1 MDSHCRNNCHYGAD
15 YRGIALPGS
24 SPTLPDA
31 PILGRPCRN
40 GWIIRDRDRN
50 ANSQRYARAED
61 ATKPEAAGTTGN
73 DEPPRKVRKRYKQP
87 KIVRQFLRSMRG
99 VMAGLPF

>member
-1 MDSHCRNNCHYGAD
+1 M
-15 YRGIALPGS
+15 
-24 SPTLPDA
+24 
-31 PILGRPCRN
+31 
-40 GWIIRDRDRN
+40 RDRDRN
-50 ANSQRYARAED
+50 ASGQRYARAED
-61 ATKPEAAGTTGN
+61 AKPEAAGTTGN

>member
-1 MDSHCRNNCHYGAD
+1 M
-15 YRGIALPGS
+15 
-24 SPTLPDA
+24 
-31 PILGRPCRN
+31 
-40 GWIIRDRDRN
+40 RDRDRS

-73 DEPPRKVRKRYKQP
+73 DEPSRKVRKRYKQP